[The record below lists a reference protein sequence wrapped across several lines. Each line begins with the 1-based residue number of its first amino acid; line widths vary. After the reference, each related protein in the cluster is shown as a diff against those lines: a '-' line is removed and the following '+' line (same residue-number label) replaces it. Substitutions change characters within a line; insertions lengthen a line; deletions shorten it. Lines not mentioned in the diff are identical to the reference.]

1 MMKMDKLK
9 FYEATVGNG
18 IRIDSAK
25 TICSAL
31 NLNFDEWFDVKVIS
45 SPYAKER
52 YSNLDEHWQQFQPMQ
67 KGKDWLNIITLHLV
81 ITLHQFKDIKKKL

>member
-1 MMKMDKLK
+1 MKMDKLK

-31 NLNFDEWFDVKVIS
+31 NLNFDEWFDVKVIVV
-45 SPYAKER
+45 R
-52 YSNLDEHWQQFQPMQ
+52 MQ
-67 KGKDWLNIITLHLV
+67 KNDTQ
-81 ITLHQFKDIKKKL
+81 T